1 MNYLYSFRAECEPN
15 SQENVCKNN
24 DYCHM
29 IIPEED
35 NNTLKYNQNKK
46 SLKALFVIY
55 VATELLLEK
64 LRSCDNSLE
73 ESSTT
78 KTSKTYSLWLFIFL
92 RCSIAVRATAN
103 FTAVLTS

>member
-1 MNYLYSFRAECEPN
+1 MNHDHAKFCINYLYSFRAECKPN

-24 DYCHM
+24 DYHHT

-35 NNTLKYNQNKK
+35 NILKYNQDKK

-73 ESSTT
+73 EFYNIHAIIVRVTT
-78 KTSKTYSLWLFIFL
+78 
-92 RCSIAVRATAN
+92 N